1 MGRYIIRRL
10 LQAIPLLLMV
20 SIVVFTLIHL
30 IPGGAEAVYLNPKL
44 TGAARQAIRHNLG
57 LDQPVYV
64 QYLLWIKGAVTG
76 NFGNSFVDGQTVISD
91 VGARVGPTLELFGSA
106 LLLALILAIPLG
118 VTSAVRQYSIVDYTI
133 TFFSYFGI
141 SMPIFFFAII
151 MQEIFAAKLGWLP
164 DFGRSSDAVY
174 ASPFDYFMDYVLHL
188 ILPMIVLSL
197 AFMAGWSRYMRASM
211 LEVKRQDYMR
221 TAKSKGLGP
230 VAILARHGLRNALIP
245 VLTVVALDFGAIAGG
260 AAVTETIFAW
270 PGLGSFFIL
279 SLTGRDYPV
288 LMAMLLMSAV
298 VVIFFNL
305 LADVLYGVLDPRI
318 RYS

>member
-1 MGRYIIRRL
+1 MGRYILRRL
-10 LQAIPLLLMV
+10 IQAIPLLFLV

-30 IPGGAEAVYLNPKL
+30 IPGGAESVFLNPRL
-44 TGAARQAIRHNLG
+44 SGAARAAIAHNLG
-57 LDQPVYV
+57 LDQPAYL
-64 QYLLWIKGAVTG
+64 QYFTWLKGVVTG
-76 NFGNSFVDGQTVISD
+76 NFGNSFVDGQPVISD

-118 VTSAVRQYSIVDYTI
+118 VTSAVRQYSIVDYVI

-151 MQEIFAAKLGWLP
+151 LQETFAVRLHILP
-164 DFGRSSDAVY
+164 DFGMNSDAVF
-174 ASPFDYFMDYVLHL
+174 ASPFDYFLDDFLHL

-197 AFMAGWSRYMRASM
+197 AFMAAWSRYMRSTM
-211 LEVKRQDYMR
+211 LDVKRQDYMR
-221 TAKSKGLGP
+221 TAQSKGVGP
-230 VAILARHGLRNALIP
+230 VAMLVRHGLRNALIP
-245 VLTVVALDFGAIAGG
+245 VLTIVALDFGGIAGG

-270 PGLGSFFIL
+270 PGLGSFFIE
-279 SLTGRDYPV
+279 SLIGRDYPV

-305 LADVLYGVLDPRI
+305 VADVLYGVLDPRI
-318 RYS
+318 RYN

>member
-10 LQAIPLLLMV
+10 LQAIPLLFLV
-20 SIVVFTLIHL
+20 SIVVFSLIHL
-30 IPGGAEAVYLNPKL
+30 IPGGAETVFLNPRL
-44 TGAARQAIRHNLG
+44 SGAARAAIAHNLG
-57 LDQPVYV
+57 LDQPIVL

-91 VGARVGPTLELFGSA
+91 VGARVGPTVELFGSA
-106 LLLALILAIPLG
+106 LLFALILAIPLG
-118 VTSAVRQYSIVDYTI
+118 ITSAVRQYSIVDYTI

-141 SMPIFFFAII
+141 SMPIFFFALI
-151 MQEIFAAKLGWLP
+151 MQEIFAVKLGWLP
-164 DFGRSSDAVY
+164 DYGRSSDLVY
-174 ASPFDYFMDYVLHL
+174 SSPFDYFLDYLLHL

-197 AFMAGWSRYMRASM
+197 AFMASWSRYTRASM
-211 LEVKRQDYMR
+211 LDVKRQDYMR
-221 TAKSKGLGP
+221 TAQSKGVGP
-230 VAILARHGLRNALIP
+230 IAILARHGLRNALIP

-270 PGLGSFFIL
+270 PGLGSFFIE

-298 VVIFFNL
+298 VVVFFNL
-305 LADVLYGVLDPRI
+305 VADVLYGVLDPRI
-318 RYS
+318 RYN

>member
-174 ASPFDYFMDYVLHL
+174 A
-188 ILPMIVLSL
+188 
-197 AFMAGWSRYMRASM
+197 
-211 LEVKRQDYMR
+211 
-221 TAKSKGLGP
+221 
-230 VAILARHGLRNALIP
+230 
-245 VLTVVALDFGAIAGG
+245 
-260 AAVTETIFAW
+260 
-270 PGLGSFFIL
+270 
-279 SLTGRDYPV
+279 
-288 LMAMLLMSAV
+288 
-298 VVIFFNL
+298 
-305 LADVLYGVLDPRI
+305 
-318 RYS
+318 

>member
-10 LQAIPLLLMV
+10 LQAIPLLIMV

-30 IPGGAEAVYLNPKL
+30 IPGGAEAVFLNPKL

-57 LDQPVYV
+57 LDQPVYI

-76 NFGNSFVDGQTVISD
+76 NFGHSFVDGQTVISD
-91 VGARVGPTLELFGSA
+91 VGARVGPTVELFGSA
-106 LLLALILAIPLG
+106 LLFALILAIPLG

-164 DFGRSSDAVY
+164 DFGRSSDAVF
-174 ASPFDYFMDYVLHL
+174 ASPFDYFLDGLLHL
-188 ILPMIVLSL
+188 ILPMLVLSL

-221 TAKSKGLGP
+221 TARSKGLGP

-245 VLTVVALDFGAIAGG
+245 VLTVVAIDFGAIAGG

-270 PGLGSFFIL
+270 PGLGSFFIE

-298 VVIFFNL
+298 MVILFNL

>member
-30 IPGGAEAVYLNPKL
+30 IPGGAEAVFLNPKL

-57 LDQPVYV
+57 LDQPVYI

-91 VGARVGPTLELFGSA
+91 VGARVGPTIELFGSA
-106 LLLALILAIPLG
+106 LLFALILAIPLG

-174 ASPFDYFMDYVLHL
+174 SSPFDYFLDYLLHL

-221 TAKSKGLGP
+221 TARSKGLGP

-270 PGLGSFFIL
+270 PGLGSFFIQ

>member
-10 LQAIPLLLMV
+10 IQAIPLLFLV
-20 SIVVFTLIHL
+20 SVVVFSLIHL
-30 IPGGAEAVYLNPKL
+30 IPGGAQAVFLNPRL
-44 TGAARQAIRHNLG
+44 SGAARAAIAHNLG

-64 QYLLWIKGAVTG
+64 QYFTWLKGVITG
-76 NFGNSFVDGQTVISD
+76 NFGSSFVDGQPVISD
-91 VGARVGPTLELFGSA
+91 VGARVGPTLELFGAA
-106 LLLALILAIPLG
+106 LLFALILAIPLG
-118 VTSAVRQYSIVDYTI
+118 VTSAVRQYSIVDYVI

-151 MQEIFAAKLGWLP
+151 LQETFSVRLSLLP
-164 DFGRSSDAVY
+164 DFGMNSDATF
-174 ASPFDYFMDYVLHL
+174 ASPFDYFLDYVLHL

-197 AFMAGWSRYMRASM
+197 AFMAQWSRYMRSTM
-211 LEVKRQDYMR
+211 LDVKRQDYMR
-221 TAKSKGLGP
+221 TAQSKGVGP
-230 VAILARHGLRNALIP
+230 VAMLARHGLRNALIP
-245 VLTVVALDFGAIAGG
+245 VLTIDALDFGSIAGG

-270 PGLGSFFIL
+270 PGLGSFFIE

-318 RYS
+318 RYN

>member
-10 LQAIPLLLMV
+10 LQAIPLLIMV

-30 IPGGAEAVYLNPKL
+30 IPGGAEAVFLNPKL

-76 NFGNSFVDGQTVISD
+76 NFGHSFVDGQTVISD
-91 VGARVGPTLELFGSA
+91 VGARVGPTVELFGAA
-106 LLLALILAIPLG
+106 LLFALILAIPLG

-164 DFGRSSDAVY
+164 DFGRSSDAVF
-174 ASPFDYFMDYVLHL
+174 ASPFDYFLDYVLHL
-188 ILPMIVLSL
+188 ILPMLVLSL

-221 TAKSKGLGP
+221 TARSKGLGP
-230 VAILARHGLRNALIP
+230 VTILARHGLRNALIP
-245 VLTVVALDFGAIAGG
+245 VITVVAIDFGAIAGG

-298 VVIFFNL
+298 VVIMFNL

>member
-10 LQAIPLLLMV
+10 LQAIPLLLLV

-30 IPGGAEAVYLNPKL
+30 IPGGAEAVFLNPKL

-57 LDQPVYV
+57 LDKPVYV

-91 VGARVGPTLELFGSA
+91 VGARVGPTIELFGSA
-106 LLLALILAIPLG
+106 LLFALILAIPLG

-174 ASPFDYFMDYVLHL
+174 ASPFDYFIDYVLHL

-211 LEVKRQDYMR
+211 LDVKRQDYMR
-221 TAKSKGLGP
+221 TARSKGLGP

-270 PGLGSFFIL
+270 PGLGSFFIQ

>member
-10 LQAIPLLLMV
+10 LQAIPLLFMV
-20 SIVVFTLIHL
+20 SIVVFGLIHL
-30 IPGGAEAVYLNPKL
+30 IPGGAEAVFLNPKL

-57 LDQPVYV
+57 LDQPVYI

-91 VGARVGPTLELFGSA
+91 VGARVGPTLELFGCA

-118 VTSAVRQYSIVDYTI
+118 VTSAARQYSIVDYTI
-133 TFFSYFGI
+133 TFLSYFGI

-151 MQEIFAAKLGWLP
+151 MQEIFAAQLHWLP
-164 DFGRSSDAVY
+164 DFGRSSDAVFS
-174 ASPFDYFMDYVLHL
+174 SPFDYFLDYLLHL

-211 LEVKRQDYMR
+211 LDVKRQDYMR
-221 TAKSKGLGP
+221 TARSKGLGP
-230 VAILARHGLRNALIP
+230 VTVLVRHGLRNALIP

-270 PGLGSFFIL
+270 PGLGSFFIQ

-298 VVIFFNL
+298 VVILFNL

>member
-1 MGRYIIRRL
+1 
-10 LQAIPLLLMV
+10 MV

-30 IPGGAEAVYLNPKL
+30 IPGGAEAVFLNPRL
-44 TGAARQAIRHNLG
+44 TGAARQAIAHNLG
-57 LDQPVYV
+57 LDKPVYV
-64 QYLLWIKGAVTG
+64 QYLLWIKGAITG
-76 NFGNSFVDGQTVISD
+76 NFGNSFVDGQTVLSD
-91 VGARVGPTLELFGSA
+91 VGARVGPTVELFGSA
-106 LLLALILAIPLG
+106 LLFALILAIPLG

-174 ASPFDYFMDYVLHL
+174 ASPFDYFLDYVLHL

-211 LEVKRQDYMR
+211 LDVKRQDYMR
-221 TAKSKGLGP
+221 TARSKGLGP

-270 PGLGSFFIL
+270 PGLGSFFIQ

-298 VVIFFNL
+298 VVILFNL

>member
-10 LQAIPLLLMV
+10 LQAIPLLFMV

-30 IPGGAEAVYLNPKL
+30 IPGGAEAVFLNPKL

-57 LDQPVYV
+57 LDKPVYV

-91 VGARVGPTLELFGSA
+91 VGARVGPTIELFGSA
-106 LLLALILAIPLG
+106 LLFALILAIPLG

-174 ASPFDYFMDYVLHL
+174 ASPFDYFLDYVLHL

-221 TAKSKGLGP
+221 TARSKGLGP
-230 VAILARHGLRNALIP
+230 VTILARHGLRNALIP

-270 PGLGSFFIL
+270 PGLGSFFIQ

-298 VVIFFNL
+298 VVIMFNL

>member
-91 VGARVGPTLELFGSA
+91 VGARVGPTIELFGSA
-106 LLLALILAIPLG
+106 LLFALILAIPLG

-174 ASPFDYFMDYVLHL
+174 ASPFDYFLDYLLHL
-188 ILPMIVLSL
+188 ILPMFVLSL

-221 TAKSKGLGP
+221 TARSKGLGP

-270 PGLGSFFIL
+270 PGLGSFFIQ

>member
-10 LQAIPLLLMV
+10 LQAIPLLLLV

-30 IPGGAEAVYLNPKL
+30 IPGGAEAVFLNPKL

-57 LDQPVYV
+57 LDQPVYI

-91 VGARVGPTLELFGSA
+91 VGARVGPTIELFGSA
-106 LLLALILAIPLG
+106 LLFALILAIPLG

-174 ASPFDYFMDYVLHL
+174 ASPFDYFIDYVLHL

-211 LEVKRQDYMR
+211 LDVKRQDYMR
-221 TAKSKGLGP
+221 TARSKGLGP

-270 PGLGSFFIL
+270 PGLGSFFIQ

>member
-10 LQAIPLLLMV
+10 LQAIPLLIMV

-30 IPGGAEAVYLNPKL
+30 IPGGAEAVFLNPKL

-76 NFGNSFVDGQTVISD
+76 NFGHSFVDGQTVISD
-91 VGARVGPTLELFGSA
+91 VGARVGPTVELFGSA
-106 LLLALILAIPLG
+106 LLFALILAIPLG

-164 DFGRSSDAVY
+164 DFGRSSDAVF
-174 ASPFDYFMDYVLHL
+174 ASPFDYFLDGLLHL
-188 ILPMIVLSL
+188 ILPMLVLSL

-221 TAKSKGLGP
+221 TARSKGLGP

-245 VLTVVALDFGAIAGG
+245 VLTVVAIDFGAIAGG

-270 PGLGSFFIL
+270 PGLGSFFIE

-298 VVIFFNL
+298 MVILFNL

>member
-1 MGRYIIRRL
+1 
-10 LQAIPLLLMV
+10 
-20 SIVVFTLIHL
+20 
-30 IPGGAEAVYLNPKL
+30 
-44 TGAARQAIRHNLG
+44 
-57 LDQPVYV
+57 
-64 QYLLWIKGAVTG
+64 
-76 NFGNSFVDGQTVISD
+76 
-91 VGARVGPTLELFGSA
+91 
-106 LLLALILAIPLG
+106 
-118 VTSAVRQYSIVDYTI
+118 VDYAI

-141 SMPIFFFAII
+141 SMPIFFFALI
-151 MQEIFAAKLGWLP
+151 MQEVFAATLHWLP
-164 DFGRSSDAVY
+164 DFGINSNQEFAT
-174 ASPFDYFMDYVLHL
+174 PFDYFLDYALHL
-188 ILPMIVLSL
+188 VLPMVVLSL
-197 AFMAGWSRYMRASM
+197 AFMAAWSRYMRSSM

-221 TAKSKGLGP
+221 TAQSKGLSP
-230 VAILARHGLRNALIP
+230 VRVLVRHGLRNALIP

-279 SLTGRDYPV
+279 SLEGRDYPV

>member
-1 MGRYIIRRL
+1 MGRYIIRRV
-10 LQAIPLLLMV
+10 LQAIPLLFLV
-20 SIVVFTLIHL
+20 SIVVFALIHL
-30 IPGGAEAVYLNPKL
+30 IPGGADAVFLNPKL
-44 TGAARQAIRHNLG
+44 SGAARAAIRHNLG
-57 LDQPVYV
+57 IDQPIVI
-64 QYLLWIKGAVTG
+64 QYFVWIKGAITG
-76 NFGNSFVDGQTVISD
+76 NFGNSFVDGQTVLSD
-91 VGARVGPTLELFGSA
+91 VGARVGPTIELFGSA
-106 LLLALILAIPLG
+106 LLFALVLAIPLG
-118 VTSAVRQYSIVDYTI
+118 VISAVRQYSLVDYAI

-141 SMPIFFFAII
+141 SMPVFFFALI

-164 DFGRSSDAVY
+164 DFGRSSDEPF
-174 ASPFDYFMDYVLHL
+174 ASPFDYFLDYLLHL

-197 AFMAGWSRYMRASM
+197 LFMAQWGRFMRSSM
-211 LEVKRQDYMR
+211 LDVKRQDYMR

-230 VAILARHGLRNALIP
+230 VAVLARHGMRNAMIP
-245 VLTVVALDFGAIAGG
+245 VLTVVALDFGSIAGG

-288 LMAMLLMSAV
+288 LMAMLLMAAV

-318 RYS
+318 RYT

>member
-10 LQAIPLLLMV
+10 LQAIPLLFMV

-30 IPGGAEAVYLNPKL
+30 IPGGAEAVFLNPKL

-64 QYLLWIKGAVTG
+64 QYLLWIKGAITG

-91 VGARVGPTLELFGSA
+91 VGARVGPTVELFGAA
-106 LLLALILAIPLG
+106 LLFALILAIPLG

-164 DFGRSSDAVY
+164 DFGRSSDAVF
-174 ASPFDYFMDYVLHL
+174 ASPFDYFLDYVLHL

-221 TAKSKGLGP
+221 TARSKGLGP

-245 VLTVVALDFGAIAGG
+245 VITVVALDFGGIAGG

-298 VVIFFNL
+298 VVILFNL
-305 LADVLYGVLDPRI
+305 IADVLYGVLDPRI

>member
-10 LQAIPLLLMV
+10 LQAIPLLFLV
-20 SIVVFTLIHL
+20 SIVVFILIHL
-30 IPGGAEAVYLNPKL
+30 IPGGAEAVFLNPKL

-57 LDQPVYV
+57 LDQPIYL

-91 VGARVGPTLELFGSA
+91 VGARVGPTIELFGSA
-106 LLLALILAIPLG
+106 LLLALVLAIPLG
-118 VTSAVRQYSIVDYTI
+118 ITSAARQYSIVDYTI
-133 TFFSYFGI
+133 TFLSYFGI

-151 MQEIFAAKLGWLP
+151 MQEIFAAQLGWLP
-164 DFGRSSDAVY
+164 DFGRSSDAVFT
-174 ASPFDYFMDYVLHL
+174 SPFDYFLDYLLHL

-211 LEVKRQDYMR
+211 LDVKRQDYMR
-221 TAKSKGLGP
+221 TARSKGLGP
-230 VAILARHGLRNALIP
+230 VAILVRHGMRNALIP

-270 PGLGSFFIL
+270 PGLGSFFIE

-288 LMAMLLMSAV
+288 LLAMLLMSAV

>member
-30 IPGGAEAVYLNPKL
+30 IPGGAEAVFLNPKL

-57 LDQPVYV
+57 LDQPVYI

-91 VGARVGPTLELFGSA
+91 VGARVGPTIELFGSA
-106 LLLALILAIPLG
+106 LLFALILAIPLG

-174 ASPFDYFMDYVLHL
+174 ASPFDYFIDYVLHL

-211 LEVKRQDYMR
+211 LDVKRQDYMR
-221 TAKSKGLGP
+221 TARSKGLGP

-270 PGLGSFFIL
+270 PGLGSFFIQ

>member
-30 IPGGAEAVYLNPKL
+30 IPGGAEAVFLNPKL

-57 LDQPVYV
+57 LDQPVYI

-91 VGARVGPTLELFGSA
+91 VGARVGPTIELFGSA
-106 LLLALILAIPLG
+106 LLFALILAIPLG

-174 ASPFDYFMDYVLHL
+174 SSPFDYFLDYLLHL

-221 TAKSKGLGP
+221 TARSKGLGP

-245 VLTVVALDFGAIAGG
+245 VITVVALDFGAIAGG

-270 PGLGSFFIL
+270 PGLGSFFIQ

>member
-10 LQAIPLLLMV
+10 LQAIPLLFMV

-30 IPGGAEAVYLNPKL
+30 IPGGAEAVFLNPRL
-44 TGAARQAIRHNLG
+44 TGAARQAIAHNLG
-57 LDQPVYV
+57 LDKPVYV
-64 QYLLWIKGAVTG
+64 QYLLWIKGAITG
-76 NFGNSFVDGQTVISD
+76 NFGNSFVDGQTVLSD
-91 VGARVGPTLELFGSA
+91 VGARVGPTVELFGSA
-106 LLLALILAIPLG
+106 LLFALILAIPLG

-174 ASPFDYFMDYVLHL
+174 ASPFDYFLDYVLHL

-211 LEVKRQDYMR
+211 LDVKRQDYMR
-221 TAKSKGLGP
+221 TARSKGLGP

-270 PGLGSFFIL
+270 PGLGSFFIQ

-298 VVIFFNL
+298 VVILFNL